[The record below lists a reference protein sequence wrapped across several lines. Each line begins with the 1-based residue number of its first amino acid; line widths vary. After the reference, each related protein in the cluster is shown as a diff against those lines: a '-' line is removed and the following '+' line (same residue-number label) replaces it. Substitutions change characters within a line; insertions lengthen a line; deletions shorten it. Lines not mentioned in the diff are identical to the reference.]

1 MAPRPFSVSRH
12 QVIMATTIQSYELIK
27 LRVPMGRVI
36 GDCGC
41 RYDAMA
47 VVALCLRTNHGHIG
61 WGFGEVPWGGTFA
74 RGADWIKP
82 MPVLPDI
89 VAQFDSVC
97 WPLLRGKPLDALEA
111 QRPALAGGYL
121 EQAVG
126 IALWDLF
133 ALDAGLPLWKYLLKE
148 TGGAIVAGA
157 IVAGADGSRGVR
169 AYGSGL
175 EFNSTDAEA
184 AAIHT
189 RFVRSGLGAVKVKVG
204 HPDIEWDVRRL
215 RAVRNAIGNEVEL
228 AIDANEGWD
237 CDEAIRRIL
246 RFQDEHL
253 DLSYVEDPLPRTDV
267 AGAARLRREIPIDL
281 AGHDYISDPQALR
294 PFLDAGALQ
303 RIRVGGDIDHALAAA
318 KLAREY
324 RLPLIFGNSFCEL
337 NVHAAV
343 AFSALSELS
352 GLVDRFEFSDLA
364 WNALP
369 AQPVIV
375 RDGFAH
381 APHVP
386 GHGLAPDPG
395 QLAQMNHPGPSDPP
409 IIDA

>member
-1 MAPRPFSVSRH
+1 
-12 QVIMATTIQSYELIK
+12 MATTIQSYDLAK

-41 RYDAMA
+41 QYDAMA
-47 VVALCLRTNHGHIG
+47 VVALSLRTNHGHIG
-61 WGFGEVPWGGTFA
+61 WGFGEVPWGGAFA

-82 MPVLPDI
+82 MPEAADL
-89 VAQFDSVC
+89 VAQFESIW
-97 WPLLRGKPLDALEA
+97 WPLLRGQSLEA
-111 QRPALAGGYL
+111 LAAQRRARLADGYL

-126 IALWDLF
+126 IALWDLL
-133 ALDAGLPLWKYLLKE
+133 ALDADLPLWKYLLRE
-148 TGGAIVAGA
+148 TAGA
-157 IVAGADGSRGVR
+157 NPSGADGNRTVR

-184 AAIHT
+184 AAIHA
-189 RFVRSGLGAVKVKVG
+189 RFVRRGMTAVKVKVG

-215 RAVRNAIGNEVEL
+215 RAVRDSIGTDIEL
-228 AIDANEGWD
+228 AVDANEGWD
-237 CDEAIRRIL
+237 CDEAIRRIH
-246 RFQDEHL
+246 RFQDEQL
-253 DLSYVEDPLPRTDV
+253 NLSYVEDALPRTDV

-281 AGHDYISDPQALR
+281 VGHDYISDPQALR

-303 RIRVGGDIDHALAAA
+303 RIRVGGDIDHALASAT
-318 KLAREY
+318 LAREY
-324 RLPLIFGNSFCEL
+324 GLPLIFGNSFFEL

-343 AFSALSELS
+343 ALS
-352 GLVDRFEFSDLA
+352 GLVDRFEFSDLL

-375 RDGFAH
+375 GGGFAS
-381 APHVP
+381 APNIA
-386 GHGLAPDPG
+386 GHGLAPDPV

-409 IIDA
+409 IIKM